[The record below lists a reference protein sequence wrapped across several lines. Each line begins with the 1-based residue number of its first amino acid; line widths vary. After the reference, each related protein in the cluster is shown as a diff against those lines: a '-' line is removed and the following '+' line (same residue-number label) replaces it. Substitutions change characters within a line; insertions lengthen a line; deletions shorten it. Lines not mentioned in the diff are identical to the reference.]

1 MAELKL
7 SNQAY
12 LQEYLSTRREN
23 RGGKRPT
30 QCNDGITFSEGKLEP
45 FTFMHHKDNVV
56 RIISRINICQD
67 HWLSL
72 KIVLSLWRIYLYA
85 AYSRRLRWQ
94 WWAEALMM
102 TSHDNHYNQF
112 IQNRHFKSNWLF
124 WPISCTMLIWSVR
137 VTWLCLHCHYHHC
150 VCSVTL

>member
-12 LQEYLSTRREN
+12 LQEYLSTLREN
-23 RGGKRPT
+23 RGEKRPT

-67 HWLSL
+67 H
-72 KIVLSLWRIYLYA
+72 
-85 AYSRRLRWQ
+85 
-94 WWAEALMM
+94 
-102 TSHDNHYNQF
+102 
-112 IQNRHFKSNWLF
+112 
-124 WPISCTMLIWSVR
+124 
-137 VTWLCLHCHYHHC
+137 
-150 VCSVTL
+150 